1 MGIQGLW
8 PILEP
13 TAEPV
18 TLESLEGKRF
28 AIDVSLWLYQAIY
41 GYGLYQQE
49 TRCPHLSLLLSRLSK
64 LLFYK
69 IRPVFVF
76 DGPNVP
82 LFKRKILRER
92 QLKRFMDEI
101 TVSKAQKRVL
111 TEVALSH
118 NDEKHSPETWK
129 SAFGAK
135 RKAEEER
142 IFEMAPLRSANDTNL
157 KRERKDS
164 DEPEVICSSLTS
176 GRSTETDET
185 PMEHLLSR
193 DQRLDYLLSVRERER
208 TMRLTEDQVPEDSRA
223 FCNFQI
229 ERLLRRN
236 RINEQLDMLK
246 KEALGETI
254 LLDNK
259 PEGTSGSNILLTVME
274 GLTRGHFLT
283 RDDGDVL
290 VDEES
295 MKKEQEIKDSISW
308 PAIVEQMKKDE
319 RMKDEAQCTTSLFD
333 EAISGDEKQTSV
345 SQALLDEDDEDDDLQ
360 EAIALS
366 LRDTNLHD
374 TIPETHYLFGN
385 ESKGDVI
392 ERLRN
397 SFASRN
403 RADLQ
408 RDMWSDSERSSS
420 NSDDFI
426 DVAEPDEAFL
436 EASSRSASN
445 TVPSELTEQQQQM
458 GENWMPNYV
467 NEFDDKKKE
476 EASARKEAQM
486 EAELEREQEGVYK
499 ECQELLR
506 LCGIPFVVSPGEA
519 EAQCCELER
528 LGLVQGIVSDDSDV
542 WLFGASTVYKNM
554 FNQKRRVQM
563 FSSETIH
570 KQLGLTRWETVQI
583 ALLSGGDY
591 TPGLDNIG
599 VVTAL
604 ELISE
609 FALPSEDNCD
619 EEAQAFAVLQR
630 ISDWLNGRE
639 ESRNKEQQSTLSTDE
654 HSSSTSKGQ
663 KRRSKEGNKFET
675 ARRLKLRAIIER
687 NNEKEVIKAFPSR
700 EIFEAYS
707 RPLVDKSNEKPI
719 WGTVKEKELE
729 EFVRQRLGW
738 DQDRLKKRTQ
748 GSLQR
753 WNEYLGR
760 CVGGGGLA
768 YQTHITSFTHRLHKS
783 EDDQRL
789 VPTARVVRALRRL
802 AAAKREC
809 PDPSVSLICKAS
821 LIDEPSD
828 SSNMSMCFE
837 AVETSDHETDP
848 AIVNHGSSQVSRSK
862 TTCRKKKK
870 VVSNKE
876 GREVTEQGNAVDE
889 SKPNIE
895 STEGATRGRGARTRA
910 VKRSAAIQNRY
921 SKKARCGA
929 GKPRKLNDELNLSE
943 ESSNED

>member
-28 AIDVSLWLYQAIY
+28 AIDVSLWLYQALY
-41 GYGLYQQE
+41 GYGLSQQE
-49 TRCPHLSLLLSRLSK
+49 TRSPHLSLLISRLSK

-92 QLKRFMDEI
+92 QLKHFMDEI

-118 NDEKHSPETWK
+118 NDGKRSPETWK

-135 RKAEEER
+135 RKGGEEG
-142 IFEMAPLRSANDTNL
+142 IFEMAPLRSADDTNL

-164 DEPEVICSSLTS
+164 DEPEVIYSSLTS
-176 GRSTETDET
+176 GRPTQIDEM

-223 FCNFQI
+223 FCNFQMD
-229 ERLLRRN
+229 RLLRRN

-246 KEALGETI
+246 KEALGQTV
-254 LLDNK
+254 LLDSK
-259 PEGTSGSNILLTVME
+259 PEGTSGSSVLLTVME

-283 RDDGDVL
+283 RDDDDVL

-295 MKKEQEIKDSISW
+295 SKREREIKDSISW
-308 PAIVEQMKKDE
+308 PAIVEQMRKDGG
-319 RMKDEAQCTTSLFD
+319 MKDEAQCSTSSFD
-333 EAISGDEKQTSV
+333 GATSGGEKQVSV

-366 LRDTNLHD
+366 LRDANLQE
-374 TIPETHYLFGN
+374 TIPETHYLFGS
-385 ESKGDVI
+385 ESKDDVI

-397 SFASRN
+397 SFALRN
-403 RADLQ
+403 RDLQ
-408 RDMWSDSERSSS
+408 RDMWSDSEKSSS

-436 EASSRSASN
+436 EASSLSASN
-445 TVPSELTEQQQQM
+445 TVPSKITERQQQM
-458 GENWMPNYV
+458 EEDWMPNYV
-467 NEFDDKKKE
+467 NEFDDRKKE
-476 EASARKEAQM
+476 EVSASKEARM

-570 KQLGLTRWETVQI
+570 RQLGLTRWETIQI

-609 FALPSEDNCD
+609 FALPSEDGCD

-639 ESRNKEQQSTLSTDE
+639 ESRSKEEQGTVSTDE
-654 HSSSTSKGQ
+654 HSLSTNKGRI
-663 KRRSKEGNKFET
+663 RRCNEDNKFET
-675 ARRLKLRAIIER
+675 ARRLKLRAVIER
-687 NNEKEVIKAFPSR
+687 NNEKEVIEAFPSR

-729 EFVRQRLGW
+729 AFVRQRLGW

-789 VPTARVVRALRRL
+789 VPTARVIRALRRL

-821 LIDEPSD
+821 FIDEPSD
-828 SSNMSMCFE
+828 SSNMSMCVE
-837 AVETSDHETDP
+837 RVETSDDRTDP
-848 AIVNHGSSQVSRSK
+848 AVVNRGSSQVARSK
-862 TTCRKKKK
+862 TTCRSRKK

-876 GREVTEQGNAVDE
+876 GKQVKEQGNAVDE
-889 SKPNIE
+889 SKSNVE
-895 STEGATRGRGARTRA
+895 STEVATRGRGAQNRA
-910 VKRSAAIQNRY
+910 VKRSAAKHNQRN
-921 SKKARCGA
+921 KKGRCGA
-929 GKPRKLNDELNLSE
+929 GKSQKLNDELNLSE
-943 ESSNED
+943 ESSNEN